1 MSAME
6 HHCMN
11 WMLRNRLMAVGQRIR
26 TCAMVKQGNMKKRIE
41 YRLGW
46 WHDGRLERIYSSR
59 CNFRCY

>member
-26 TCAMVKQGNMKKRIE
+26 TCAMVKQGNMKKRI
-41 YRLGW
+41 G
-46 WHDGRLERIYSSR
+46 I
-59 CNFRCY
+59 